1 MKPLLYFLV
10 RYWLLVVLTPSIV
23 IPTFSFFHNF
33 TDMADFSI
41 SAIGSEIIKY
51 LVPAILIFSAVS
63 VVLALLFILTD
74 LLILPVMLKNLRF
87 WSFKII
93 FIITGSFL
101 IVTPAVIW
109 YLLQKPINFHF
120 INTVIPA
127 YVISGV
133 FWGALLIGRKAFDSL
148 KPSW

>member
-33 TDMADFSI
+33 TDMGDFSI

-51 LVPAILIFSAVS
+51 LVPAVLIFSAVS
-63 VVLALLFILTD
+63 VILALLFILTN
-74 LLILPVMLKNLRF
+74 LLILPLMLKNLRF
-87 WSFKII
+87 WSFKIV
-93 FIITGSFL
+93 FIIIGSFL
-101 IVTPAVIW
+101 IVIPALIW
-109 YLLQKPINFHF
+109 YLFQNSINFRY
-120 INTVIPA
+120 ITTVIPA
-127 YVISGV
+127 YVISAI
-133 FWGALLIGRKAFDSL
+133 FWGALLIGRKTYNSL